1 MTFQPT
7 LNSSTPAFGKIN
19 YLLKHSINPINSK
32 KRIEDDSHIHSFFE
46 IYVNI
51 SGDVSF
57 LHGNSVYRIKP
68 YDIIFSHPGE
78 FHHCIYHSDK
88 IHDHFCLWF
97 LPEGDTVSEIAKF
110 TANGHIRLGESGK
123 KRLAALLCRL
133 EEGFESRLDEAI
145 CLLSVISLISTKK
158 VVENTEKTQKET
170 KIGQI
175 FEYID
180 AHLADI
186 RRTSEIADAFYM
198 SVATLN
204 RILREETSLS
214 PKKILNAKRM
224 TAAEKLLRNGTGVT
238 EACYSVGF
246 SDCSRFISEFKKRFG
261 TTPHKYKASLTVN
274 EKK

>member
-1 MTFQPT
+1 MFQPT
-7 LNSSTPAFGKIN
+7 LTSSTASLGKID

-32 KRIEDDSHIHSFFE
+32 KRREDDSHMHSFFE
-46 IYVNI
+46 IYVNV

-88 IHDHFCLWF
+88 VHDHFCLWF
-97 LPEGDTVSEIAKF
+97 MPEGQPTQELANFSSE
-110 TANGHIRLGESGK
+110 GHIRLSESNK
-123 KRLAALLCRL
+123 KRLAALL
-133 EEGFESRLDEAI
+133 EGMEGGFESRLDETV
-145 CLLSVISLISTKK
+145 CLLSILSLISTGQGTPSTGKSPK
-158 VVENTEKTQKET
+158 EMKTKR
-170 KIGQI
+170 IL
-175 FEYID
+175 EYID
-180 AHLADI
+180 THLADI
-186 RRTSEIADAFYM
+186 KRVSEIADAFYM
-198 SVATLN
+198 SVPTLN

-214 PKKILNAKRM
+214 PKKILSAKRM
-224 TAAEKLLRNGTGVT
+224 TMAEKLLRNGTGVT

>member
-1 MTFQPT
+1 MFQPT
-7 LNSSTPAFGKIN
+7 LTSSTASLGKID

-32 KRIEDDSHIHSFFE
+32 KRREDDSHMHSFFE

-88 IHDHFCLWF
+88 VHDHFCLWF
-97 LPEGDTVSEIAKF
+97 LPEEDTISEIAKF

-123 KRLAALLCRL
+123 KRLAALL
-133 EEGFESRLDEAI
+133 EGMEGGFESKLDETI
-145 CLLSVISLISTKK
+145 CILSILSLISTGQGTPS
-158 VVENTEKTQKET
+158 TEKSPKEMKT
-170 KIGQI
+170 KHIL
-175 FEYID
+175 EYID
-180 AHLADI
+180 THLADI
-186 RRTSEIADAFYM
+186 KRISEIADAFYM
-198 SVATLN
+198 SVPTLN

-214 PKKILNAKRM
+214 PKKILSAKRM

-261 TTPHKYKASLTVN
+261 TTPHKYKASLAVN

>member
-1 MTFQPT
+1 MFQPT
-7 LNSSTPAFGKIN
+7 LTSSTASLGKID

-32 KRIEDDSHIHSFFE
+32 KRREDDSHMHSFFE
-46 IYVNI
+46 IYVNV

-88 IHDHFCLWF
+88 VHDHFCLWF
-97 LPEGDTVSEIAKF
+97 MPDEKTTQELVKF
-110 TANGHIRLGESGK
+110 SSAGHIRLSESGK
-123 KRLAALLCRL
+123 KRLASLL
-133 EEGFESRLDEAI
+133 EGIEGGFESKLDEAI
-145 CLLSVISLISTKK
+145 CLLSILSLISTEQGSQSAEMSPK
-158 VVENTEKTQKET
+158 EMKTKG
-170 KIGQI
+170 IL
-175 FEYID
+175 EYID
-180 AHLADI
+180 THLADI
-186 RRTSEIADAFYM
+186 KQVSEIADAFYM
-198 SVATLN
+198 SVPTLN

-224 TAAEKLLRNGTGVT
+224 TMAEKLLRDGAGVT
-238 EACYSVGF
+238 EACYSAGF

-261 TTPHKYKASLTVN
+261 TTPHKYKASLATN